1 MKLLKRLCRYRT
13 MMAWKQSRIEFEQ
26 GLSADYHHSSAQL
39 EESVMFMRVSG
50 RVLHRIGW
58 GVQVQVWSAWC
69 YPMMQAGWVGSH
81 RYCWRACGYPLPYDS
96 PAWYQWMPQLMTHGT
111 APTFFLLQ
119 RCLEQAM
126 EMENVAN
133 EVHEHIVQKV
143 QQGHTDYQ
151 VRAGRGSGAH
161 RLPSE
166 GRKGVMGTLLHAC
179 TTYSCSGV
187 LMHACLVSG
196 VFCTH
201 ACLTHAPVALGCT
214 EAQGAAGLPEAA
226 PGGAAGC

>member
-1 MKLLKRLCRYRT
+1 
-13 MMAWKQSRIEFEQ
+13 MMQVWSAWCYP
-26 GLSADYHHSSAQL
+26 L
-39 EESVMFMRVSG
+39 M
-50 RVLHRIGW
+50 
-58 GVQVQVWSAWC
+58 QVWSAWC